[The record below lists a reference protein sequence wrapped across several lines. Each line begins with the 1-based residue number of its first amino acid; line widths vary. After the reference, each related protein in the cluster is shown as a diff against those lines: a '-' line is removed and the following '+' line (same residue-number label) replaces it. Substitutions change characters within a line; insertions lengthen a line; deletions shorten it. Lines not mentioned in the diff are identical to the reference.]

1 MIKLSKNLF
10 SSLFST
16 TLFLSPLSSL
26 AGEISTATT
35 DLGYFVSS
43 ELTGSVN
50 KTHLYKLESDG
61 TANIIIS
68 NIFPDSTTST
78 FSATDYTVDQQK
90 GKIYFLEP
98 PRSGIAQRRIRVF
111 DMETNAFEGYQN
123 ISGLPSSG
131 SPMFIDIPVK
141 MENLVD
147 KKCNTTSASCG
158 ATDNKFMSLGG
169 SGSDELIRIEDGVI
183 STGGSNSATLVKN
196 NNDGSVQ
203 IGADGNDIDVVEDG
217 LNINGAAVITKNADG
232 SIQIGADGNDIDITS
247 EGLTVDGDSLITKK
261 NSGEIHIGK
270 NSLIT
275 KEEDGVQKLY
285 AKDENG
291 NAIDINITNDS
302 KLLINGKE
310 VQATNEQVTTNK
322 NNISTNATNI
332 STNKSNISTNT
343 SNIATNK
350 SNISSNAA
358 DIITL
363 NGLLGNQKGSATTTR
378 IGNETKNTLEIG
390 GDTNPTTITQEG
402 ISVGGNNLI
411 KKKSNGDIHIGKNSF
426 VIGNDVLNGAHPIWA
441 EDENGTKIPLN
452 IYGSDLQING
462 VSVQGQI
469 DTNKTNIKNLGS
481 GVAGSTALT
490 AALSALPQ
498 TSKESKLS
506 CGVGTGAYSSR
517 YAVGFGCA
525 SKINERVDVNA
536 GGSYVFGGSKSYG
549 DGTLDS
555 GVVKA
560 GFVFKLGEL
569 NKTTLISM
577 KDKKKLK
584 QEIDDLKENNERII
598 FQNKNLEIKNQSII
612 DQNKSL
618 LARLERLEQLALGET
633 KSKDLAIYKLK

>member
-50 KTHLYKLESDG
+50 QTHLYKLESDG

-68 NIFPDSTTST
+68 NIFPDSTTGT

-322 NNISTNATNI
+322 NNISTNTSKI

-363 NGLLGNQKGSATTTR
+363 NGILGNQKGSATTTR

-506 CGVGTGAYSSR
+506 CGVGTGTYSSR

-525 SKINERVDVNA
+525 SKVNERVDVNA

-549 DGTLDS
+549 AGTLDS

-569 NKTTLISM
+569 NKTTQISM
-577 KDKKKLK
+577 KEKKEFKK
-584 QEIDDLKENNERII
+584 EISVLKENN
-598 FQNKNLEIKNQSII
+598 KNILSKNQKLE
-612 DQNKSL
+612 NKVFTL
-618 LARLERLEQLALGET
+618 MARLERLEKIALSET
-633 KSKDLAIYKLK
+633 TSKDVVVYKLK